1 MWAGSLAKPAWP
13 IEIIEI
19 MGEIKSAWEIAQE
32 KADRLGELSSEERTK
47 QRQDRCR
54 PIGKSLAEKYLG
66 QHDTRYLETELNKH
80 DSEDKELISQAALQ
94 ALIEGIDLRHHS
106 ILDKISQGIVSLAK
120 TETAVETVGK
130 IKELFQEYR
139 ETEKVERQEIERAGG
154 EILHQLRISG
164 TAISQINIQAREDWQ
179 KKLNQLA
186 HPFKQRLNKLK
197 QQLSGSA
204 RV

>member
-1 MWAGSLAKPAWP
+1 
-13 IEIIEI
+13 
-19 MGEIKSAWEIAQE
+19 MGEIKSAWEIALE
-32 KADRLGELSSEERTK
+32 KADKLGELSPEERAK
-47 QRQDRCR
+47 QREDRCR

-139 ETEKVERQEIERAGG
+139 ETEKVERQEIERAGR
-154 EILHQLRISG
+154 EILHGLRISG
-164 TAISQINIQAREDWQ
+164 AAISQINLQAKPEWRE
-179 KKLNQLA
+179 KMGQLA
-186 HPFKQRLNKLK
+186 RPFEERLAKLK
-197 QQLSGSA
+197 QELSSDA
-204 RV
+204 HA

>member
-1 MWAGSLAKPAWP
+1 
-13 IEIIEI
+13 

-32 KADRLGELSSEERTK
+32 KADKLGELSPEERAK
-47 QRQDRCR
+47 QREDRCR

-66 QHDTRYLETELNKH
+66 QHDTRYLEAELNKQN
-80 DSEDKELISQAALQ
+80 SEDRELISQTVLQ
-94 ALIEGIDLRHHS
+94 ALIERIDLRYGQ
-106 ILDKISQGIVSLAK
+106 ILDRINEGILSLVK
-120 TETAVETVGK
+120 TKTAVETVGK
-130 IKELFQEYR
+130 INELFQEYR

-186 HPFKQRLNKLK
+186 RPFEEKLDRLK
-197 QQLSGSA
+197 QELSASA